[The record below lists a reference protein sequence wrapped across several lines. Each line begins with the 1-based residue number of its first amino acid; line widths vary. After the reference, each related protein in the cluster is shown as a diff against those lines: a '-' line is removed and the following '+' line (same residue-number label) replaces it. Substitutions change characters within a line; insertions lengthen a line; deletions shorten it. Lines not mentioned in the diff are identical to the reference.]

1 MIDLTNIALFESLAS
16 IESGGTTID
25 LHNDYDC
32 TDIRYDVEEK
42 LFELTFQA
50 TDSTIVLK
58 FEGAS
63 ISKFNLVPKR
73 TEDSSTLNNFYR
85 GRFVVNEKIFE
96 YSPSGEGYYYIE
108 FEEGDAFEVFAGKVF
123 LLEQNNSY

>member
-1 MIDLTNIALFESLAS
+1 MIDLTNIELFESLAS
-16 IESGGTTID
+16 IESGSSTID

-32 TDIRYDVEEK
+32 TGIRYDAEEK
-42 LFELTFQA
+42 LLELTFQA
-50 TDSTIVLK
+50 IASSVVLK

-63 ISKFNLVPKR
+63 ISKFSLVPKR

-85 GRFVVNEKIFE
+85 GRFVVNGEIFE

-108 FEEGDAFEVFAGKVF
+108 FEEGDMFEVFARKVF
-123 LLEQNNSY
+123 ILEQNN